1 MFVDKN
7 ITTPFEP
14 GSIVKAFTVG
24 IGLDT
29 DETRFEDRYNDEG
42 SVKIDKYTIKNASKD
57 CLGYNDF
64 LHAFSYS
71 CNVGMVRIVQKV
83 GKSVF
88 YNYLEKLGFGQLT
101 NIELAGEKE

>member
-29 DETRFEDRYNDEG
+29 DETRFEDKYNDE
-42 SVKIDKYTIKNASKD
+42 
-57 CLGYNDF
+57 
-64 LHAFSYS
+64 
-71 CNVGMVRIVQKV
+71 
-83 GKSVF
+83 
-88 YNYLEKLGFGQLT
+88 
-101 NIELAGEKE
+101 